1 MGAQCTLA
9 AENASPREATSS
21 PAPQPWAVR
30 DPSAEDDIPVM
41 RSSQCAP
48 LQAEPTPDM
57 PYILNP
63 DPASSN
69 PDACGT
75 DKLHVPE
82 EDVTVPGMYVSEQR
96 AFDDQTLAKRLKSRD
111 QFVNLS
117 EVQMGRTL
125 LATNKSKVFRATWKQ
140 QKVVAKFVATDLEPK
155 HDAKSIEVAF
165 ISTQEILHEIEIL
178 SEVQHPCV
186 VSFLGANTGNPMSFM
201 LLEYMEGGDVDTY
214 MRTQRARSSK
224 GVYKPSIEL
233 GVQWCIS
240 TAKALSFLHG
250 LRRQIIHRDLKPLN
264 LLLSRNLELKV
275 ADFGISKVMTCEDV
289 EPAPKMSGGV
299 GSWRYMAPEVVR
311 YQQYTDRVDI
321 YSFSLIMYYI
331 FTGRQ
336 PFREFCHSDPELI
349 LKAYLEGKEP
359 RPELRSSEATEGLR
373 NLMQASWAIQPSAR
387 PSAKECVETL
397 ESLVA

>member
-1 MGAQCTLA
+1 MGAHCTSA
-9 AENASPREATSS
+9 ADNFSPREAYSS
-21 PAPQPWAVR
+21 PAPQPWAVHAH
-30 DPSAEDDIPVM
+30 SGEDDISVM
-41 RSSQCAP
+41 RSSHRPP

-57 PYILNP
+57 PYILNS
-63 DPASSN
+63 DPASST
-69 PDACGT
+69 P

-82 EDVTVPGMYVSEQR
+82 EDDTVPGVYVSEQR
-96 AFDDQTLAKRLKSRD
+96 AFDDQTLAKRLKATD
-111 QFVNLS
+111 QFVDFS

-125 LATNKSKVFRATWKQ
+125 LTTKTSKVFRATWKQ
-140 QKVVAKFVATDLEPK
+140 HKVVAKFVATDLEPK
-155 HDAKSIEVAF
+155 HDANSIEVAF

-186 VSFLGANTGNPMSFM
+186 VSFLGANTGNPMSFI

-214 MRTQRARSSK
+214 MRTQSATSGK
-224 GVYKPSIEL
+224 GVYKPSLGL
-233 GVQWCIS
+233 GVQWCTS

-275 ADFGISKVMTCEDV
+275 ADFGISKVITCEDA

-299 GSWRYMAPEVVR
+299 GTWRYMAPEVVR
-311 YQQYTDRVDI
+311 YQQYTDRIDI

-331 FTGRQ
+331 FTGTQ
-336 PFREFCHSDPELI
+336 PFQEFCKSEPELI
-349 LKAYLEGKEP
+349 LKAYLAGKEP
-359 RPELRSSEATEGLR
+359 RPELSSSVATEDLR

-387 PSAKECVETL
+387 PSARECVEIL
-397 ESLVA
+397 EALAA